1 MFDVAG
7 LNMLGFIV
15 QCMYIVLLPCPFL
28 KTLNLKYIIKISNL
42 FCINKNLTKTK
53 T

>member
-28 KTLNLKYIIKISNL
+28 KTLKYIIKISNL
-42 FCINKNLTKTK
+42 FCINKNLTKT
-53 T
+53 